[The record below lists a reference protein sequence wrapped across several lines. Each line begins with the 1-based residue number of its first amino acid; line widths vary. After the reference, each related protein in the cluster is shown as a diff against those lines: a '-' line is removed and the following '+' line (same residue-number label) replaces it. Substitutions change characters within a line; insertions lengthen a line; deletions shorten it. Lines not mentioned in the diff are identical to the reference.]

1 MIKTVKKEELQLYLN
16 EMLKTY
22 MNLIS
27 NEYKDY
33 IPENRK
39 ESIKTFIGSNNV
51 VNRIV
56 AEYDGQELDVIESQL
71 IHEIFC
77 YFISP
82 EHLAGYEQIS
92 SIISETIS
100 DIVALEFMQKNS
112 IFPSYH
118 SNYSKY
124 IIFMKERLESIG
136 SNEEKLLLM
145 FRGSIKQIIDL
156 TSKSQEEFFT
166 EFSKAESNETDF
178 DKLLNS
184 ISALSQNN
192 QDKMKRVLLKL
203 ATRSNSKLDAIE
215 QMKTVIP
222 SIMPEIGM
230 QTRKLIDEYLNPEI
244 SKSY

>member
-1 MIKTVKKEELQLYLN
+1 
-16 EMLKTY
+16 
-22 MNLIS
+22 
-27 NEYKDY
+27 
-33 IPENRK
+33 
-39 ESIKTFIGSNNV
+39 
-51 VNRIV
+51 
-56 AEYDGQELDVIESQL
+56 
-71 IHEIFC
+71 
-77 YFISP
+77 
-82 EHLAGYEQIS
+82 
-92 SIISETIS
+92 
-100 DIVALEFMQKNS
+100 MQKNS

-166 EFSKAESNETDF
+166 EFSKVESNETDF

-230 QTRKLIDEYLNPEI
+230 QTRKLIDEYLNLEI